1 MKQVVQLSSANQLA
15 SLYPALSSAV
25 ETIPKR
31 SRYVIALSGGLD
43 SMALLYFALP
53 VIRAISSD
61 ISVVHVHHGLSV
73 NADVWANHCREV
85 CAQLAVPCFVE
96 KVVVQ
101 SAGLGIEA
109 AARDVRYAAF
119 NRHMNA
125 DSLLLQGHHL
135 DDQAETLVMRIL
147 KGLSGPALAGIPR
160 QRTLATGEVYR
171 PWLTLSKKKSKS
183 ATQPAPQPVTRDCL
197 ETAARDFGLS
207 WVEDESNTDFKFE
220 RNRVRHQVLPSLR
233 ESWPSVVQDLGEFAE
248 RLSVLAKLNAR
259 LCGPVVAGL
268 KSQRHPEALSLG
280 LLASYSCAAQRVLVR
295 YWLGEMDLRQPSAKI
310 FERLWSELIPA
321 AADAQPIVQW
331 GEIQLRRYDDC
342 LFLVRLSVASV
353 AAEVSEN
360 IEGGGYYCELESPF
374 QDPETEIKLALN
386 GHYLRLALTQDGD
399 ELGPDLSSDRVRIE
413 YHGEIKRI
421 EIMPRQKGEYFCPAG
436 DHRARSLTKLMQ
448 RHKIPPW
455 RRANLPTLY
464 INGTLYW
471 VAYIGAVNISS
482 VADNCPEV
490 DAESRSNLSISFF
503 LYLTKPGASIE
514 EVVVGV

>member
-1 MKQVVQLSSANQLA
+1 MLKTNIANQLA
-15 SLYPALSSAV
+15 SLYPVLTSAV

-31 SRYVIALSGGLD
+31 ARYVIALSGGLD

-53 VIRAISSD
+53 TLRVISSD
-61 ISVVHVHHGLSV
+61 ISVVHVHHGLSA
-73 NADVWANHCREV
+73 NANAWATHCRDV

-101 SAGLGIEA
+101 STGLGIEA
-109 AARDVRYAAF
+109 AAREARYAAF
-119 NRHMNA
+119 NQHMSA
-125 DSLLLQGHHL
+125 DALLLQGHHL

-147 KGLSGPALAGIPR
+147 KDLSGPALAGISR
-160 QRTLATGEVYR
+160 QRSLATGEVYR
-171 PWLTLSKKKSKS
+171 PWLSSFKSTGQS
-183 ATQPAPQPVTRDCL
+183 APQSVTRDCL
-197 ETAARDFGLS
+197 EAAARDFDLK
-207 WVEDESNTDFKFE
+207 WVDDESNTDFKFE
-220 RNRVRHQVLPSLR
+220 RNRIRYQVLPPLR
-233 ESWPSVVQDLGEFAE
+233 KSWPSVVQDLGELAE
-248 RLSVLAKLNAR
+248 CLSVLAKLNAR

-268 KSQRHPEALSLG
+268 KSQRHNEALDLG
-280 LLASYSCAAQRVLVR
+280 RLANYSDVAQRVLVR
-295 YWLGEMDLRQPSAKI
+295 YWLGAMSLRQPSAKI

-321 AADAQPIVQW
+321 APDAQPVVQW
-331 GEIQLRRYDDC
+331 GNIQLRRYDGC
-342 LFLVRLSVASV
+342 LFLVRLSAASV
-353 AAEVSEN
+353 AAEVTEN
-360 IEGGGYYCELESPF
+360 IENGDYHYEFEAPF

-386 GHYLRLALTQDGD
+386 SQCLRLALTQNDD
-399 ELGPDLSSDRVRIE
+399 ISSEDLVLDKARIE
-413 YHGEIKRI
+413 YHGEVKRI
-421 EIMPRQKGEYFCPAG
+421 EIMPRQEGEYFCPAG

-503 LYLTKPGASIE
+503 LYLTKPGASME